1 MQAES
6 KNITTNPLLVVEKI
20 YYKVGFSISLLV
32 NLHCHRTLLVKETSF
47 ETKKTCLFGKPFF
60 V

>member
-20 YYKVGFSISLLV
+20 YYKVGFFYFLAS
-32 NLHCHRTLLVKETSF
+32 
-47 ETKKTCLFGKPFF
+47 
-60 V
+60 